1 MKLLSILISFLIPLS
16 VYAHGNRAEMTL
28 GAVDVAT
35 KKFVKEQAAQVKNYR
50 GVKGWIEGTVLKV
63 EVYLL
68 DNTKFAY
75 TCHHM
80 DENGQMTI
88 HCE

>member
-1 MKLLSILISFLIPLS
+1 MKHFVIASLIAFPLS
-16 VYAHGNRAEMTL
+16 VMAHGNRAEVTL

-35 KKFVKEQAAQVKNYR
+35 KKFVKEQAANVKNYR
-50 GVKGWIEGTVLKV
+50 GVKGWIEGTAMKV

-75 TCHHM
+75 TCHHT
-80 DENGQMTI
+80 DTGGQMVI